1 MSYQTA
7 ITIIDVLNLIDRKK
21 YVLPSIQR
29 EFVWN
34 THQIEQLFDSL
45 MKDYP
50 ISSFLFWK
58 VNKEHTKNYSFYEFV
73 KDYHERDNFHNAK
86 ADYILDEDTLA
97 VLDGQQR
104 LTSLYIGI
112 MGSYA
117 EKIQKKNW
125 DDENAY
131 PVKRLYLNLLGY
143 SEDSTDYNFAF
154 LTSEEVANSNEKCF
168 WFLVNDI
175 LNFKSL
181 SDVLQYLMENNLTN
195 TSIYDSQICLFSNR
209 TLSKL
214 YEVVHISK
222 TISYYLEQ
230 SDDLNK
236 VLNIFLRINSGGTV
250 LNYSDLLLSIAI
262 AQWEDI
268 DARKEFHDFV
278 DELNSIGDKF
288 NFNKDIILK
297 SALYLSDFED
307 IAFKV
312 NNFNKENM
320 KIIENNWSDIT
331 KYLRMATNLVHQFSY
346 NRDNFTS
353 NYALIPIAYY
363 LKKINAKDDFIFT
376 ENEEKTKLKKWLVI
390 SLVKQVFNRNPDS
403 ILKNIRKALQI
414 ENTDLFPIN
423 KIMNINVY
431 VKT

>member
-1 MSYQTA
+1 MAYQTA
-7 ITIIDVLNLIDRKK
+7 ITIIDVLNLIERKK

-29 EFVWN
+29 EFVWS

-58 VNKEHTKNYSFYEFV
+58 VNKEQTKNYSFYEFV
-73 KDYHERDNFHNAK
+73 KDYHERDNFHNEK

-104 LTSLYIGI
+104 LTSLYIGV

-117 EKIQKKNW
+117 GKLQRKSW
-125 DDENAY
+125 DDDNAY
-131 PVKRLYLNLLGY
+131 PVKKLYLNLLAY
-143 SEDSTDYNFAF
+143 ADDSTDYDFAF
-154 LTSEEVANSNEKCF
+154 LTTEEALNKDEKHF

-175 LNFKSL
+175 LKFKSL
-181 SDVLQYLMENNLTN
+181 SDVLQFLMENNLTN
-195 TSIYDSQICLFSNR
+195 TSIYDSQACLFSNR

-214 YEVVHISK
+214 YEVIHVSK
-222 TISYYLEQ
+222 TISFYLEQ

-236 VLNIFLRINSGGTV
+236 VLNIFLRINNGGTV

-262 AQWEDI
+262 AQWDDI

-278 DELNSIGDKF
+278 DELNAIGDKF

-297 SALYLSDFED
+297 ASLYLSDFED

-312 NNFNKENM
+312 NNFNKDNM
-320 KIIENNWSDIT
+320 KVIENNWLEIT
-331 KYLRMATNLVHQFSY
+331 KYLRIATNLIHQFSY

-363 LKKINAKDDFIFT
+363 LKKINANESFIDAESEDKD
-376 ENEEKTKLKKWLVI
+376 KLKKWLI
-390 SLVKQVFNRNPDS
+390 ITLVKQVFNRHPDAL
-403 ILKNIRKALQI
+403 LKNIRKAIQI
-414 ENTDLFPIN
+414 ENTDSFPVNRIMSIN
-423 KIMNINVY
+423 TY
-431 VKT
+431 VKN